1 MYILSTPYFS
11 KMNYTPPKGTSFSS
25 QPMLVTKVSHALAML
40 VTKVSHVLAMLIV
53 KVPHALAMCVTNVF
67 NCVLSCLAYLQS
79 G

>member
-25 QPMLVTKVSHALAML
+25 QPMLVTKVSHVLAML
-40 VTKVSHVLAMLIV
+40 VV